1 MEKMYFCISKFSEMS
16 ARHLVFLVTLLA
28 TFAFA
33 GCDKEEDFLARDRQ
47 IIEDYLEE
55 KGLTA
60 SSTAEGIYYV
70 VDNAGGSDHPDVYS
84 TVKVHYKGYLMDGT
98 VFDQTSGNA
107 ATFSLSSTIRGWQIG
122 IPKFGK
128 GGKGKL
134 LIPSDYGYGSQS
146 SADIPARSV
155 LVFDIV
161 LSDFY

>member
-1 MEKMYFCISKFSEMS
+1 MS
-16 ARHLVFLVTLLA
+16 FRIIIYLATLLM
-28 TFAFA
+28 TLSFT
-33 GCDKEEDFLARDRQ
+33 GCEKEEDYLARDKQ
-47 IIEDYLEE
+47 IIEDYLKD

-60 SSTAEGIYYV
+60 TSTTEGIYIV
-70 VDNAGGSDHPDVYS
+70 IDNAGSNDHPNVYS
-84 TVKVHYKGYLMDGT
+84 TVKVHYKGYLTDGT
-98 VFDQTSGNA
+98 VFDQTSGSA
-107 ATFSLSSTIRGWQIG
+107 ATFSLSSTITGWQIG

-146 SADIPARSV
+146 TTDIPAHSV